1 MKKRRL
7 MCMLMACTLMLIG
20 VILPAGAAEAPGE
33 VIRLEDMNWEW
44 IDLSTVDG
52 PQGDFAP
59 QTTDS
64 INIVLAGKSTQAVT
78 SFLSLSANDVVAF
91 NCSFSPSSASLDFG
105 VITSDGGFYSIN
117 VKGGSIQ
124 RSIRITQAG
133 SYAVAVRNNSS
144 QTVRVV
150 GFVEY

>member
-1 MKKRRL
+1 
-7 MCMLMACTLMLIG
+7 MCMLMVCTLMLIG
-20 VILPAGAAEAPGE
+20 VIPHAVAAEASGE
-33 VIRLEDMNWEW
+33 VIWLEDLNWEW

-64 INIVLAGKSTQAVT
+64 INIVLAGKTIQAAT
-78 SFLSLSANDVVAF
+78 PFLSLSANDTVAF
-91 NCSFSPSSASLDFG
+91 NCSFSPSSTSLDFG
-105 VITSDGGFYSIN
+105 VLSSSGKFYSVN
-117 VKGGSIQ
+117 VKGGSIH
-124 RSIRITQAG
+124 QAIGINQSG

-150 GFVEY
+150 GFVNY

>member
-20 VILPAGAAEAPGE
+20 AISPAGAAEAPGE
-33 VIRLEDMNWEW
+33 VIRLEDMEWEW

-78 SFLSLSANDVVAF
+78 SFLSLSANDVVTF
-91 NCSFSPSSASLDFG
+91 NCSYSPSSASLDFG
-105 VITSDGGFYSIN
+105 VITSSGKFYSVN
-117 VKGGSIQ
+117 VKGGSFQ
-124 RSIRITQAG
+124 RSIGISQAG

-150 GFVEY
+150 GFVNY